1 MIVSCLQENL
11 ARGLNIVGRAV
22 STRSTL
28 PVLGN
33 VLLET
38 DNGRLKLSATNLE
51 IVVTCWIG
59 AKVEEDGAVTVPH
72 RTLNDLVSTL
82 PQEPVS
88 LELNEQTQTLHIN
101 CGRTE
106 ANVKG
111 IDAQEFPLIPK
122 PDQENRVRLETPV
135 FKQMIGQVAMAAAV
149 DDSRPI
155 LTGVSI
161 TLEGNHMLMVAT
173 DGFRLSMKSAS
184 IPAIVEKPMTFIVPA
199 KALLELAR
207 IANDENDAIYISM
220 PDGRNQIIFDM
231 DNIVLVSQLIDGNFP
246 DYTPIVPA
254 SNNTRTVMGTGEFRK
269 ACKTAEIF
277 ARESSHTARV
287 RIEPGADDF
296 SAGFAT
302 VTANSAETGDN
313 VAQID
318 ASVEGEPIEIAFNV
332 KYMTDVL
339 NVIDTPQ
346 VALETTSPMEPGV
359 IKPVGD
365 TDFIHI
371 IMPMHFGR

>member
-59 AKVEEDGAVTVPH
+59 AKVEQEGSITVPH

-82 PQEPVS
+82 PQEPVNI
-88 LELNEQTQTLHIN
+88 ELNEQTQTIHVN

-111 IDAQEFPLIPK
+111 IDAQEFPLIPE
-122 PDQENRVRLETPV
+122 PDQENRVRLETAV
-135 FKQMIGQVAMAAAV
+135 FKQMVNQVAMAAAV

-184 IPAIVEKPMTFIVPA
+184 IPAIVEKPINIIVPA

-207 IANDENDAIYISM
+207 ISNEDNETIYISM
-220 PDGRNQIIFDM
+220 PEGRNQIIFDM

-246 DYTPIVPA
+246 DYTPIVPDG
-254 SNNTRTVMGTGEFRK
+254 STTRTVMGTGEFRK

-287 RIEPGADDF
+287 RIEPGEDDF
-296 SAGFAT
+296 SAGYAR

-318 ASVEGEPIEIAFNV
+318 AAVEGEGIEIAFNV

-365 TDFIHI
+365 NDFVHI